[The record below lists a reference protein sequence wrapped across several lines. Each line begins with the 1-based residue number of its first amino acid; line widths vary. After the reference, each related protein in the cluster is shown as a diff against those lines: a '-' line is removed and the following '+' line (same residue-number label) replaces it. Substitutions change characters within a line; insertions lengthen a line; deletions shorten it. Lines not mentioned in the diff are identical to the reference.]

1 MTERT
6 VEEMCRDLLNKVPC
20 KTPTSSMDLAPMAN
34 ELSKILERT
43 QTSKSIEKRLDAQLD
58 LTALR
63 RDAERWRKLLE
74 HCVSFTGDI
83 LVIGEVPGQVD
94 GNRLIDFVDGL

>member
-6 VEEMCRDLLNKVPC
+6 IESMCRDLLSVASVEVAGEAEFRC
-20 KTPTSSMDLAPMAN
+20 MCSM
-34 ELSKILERT
+34 LSKILERT

-58 LTALR
+58 LAALR